1 MSNIFPVSRFNLAN
15 PISGDFET
23 LIDAFFNTPLRN
35 SRPEG
40 DSFYSVPR
48 ANISKSDDLYTIH
61 LAAPGYSR
69 EDFNITVEN
78 NTLTVSCA
86 GDSHGGAPTSSY
98 TTREYSYT
106 SFSRSWALPK
116 GVSIDNINARYD
128 AGILAVSVPT
138 SNTGDSTITVNVE

>member
-35 SRPEG
+35 SRSEG

-48 ANISKSDDLYTIH
+48 ANISKDNELYTIH

-69 EDFNITVEN
+69 EDFEITVEN
-78 NTLTVSCA
+78 NTLTISCS
-86 GDSHGGAPTSSY
+86 GESHGGTPTNTY

-116 GVSIDNINARYD
+116 GVSVDNISARYD
-128 AGILAVSVPT
+128 AGILAVAVPT
-138 SNTGDSTITVNVE
+138 SAVEDGTVTVNVE

>member
-1 MSNIFPVSRFNLAN
+1 MNTIFPLSRFNLSS

-35 SRPEG
+35 TRSE

-48 ANISKSDDLYTIH
+48 ANVCKADDGYTIQ

-69 EDFNITVEN
+69 DDFNIIVEN
-78 NTLTVSCA
+78 NTLTISTTVELP
-86 GDSHGGAPTSSY
+86 DDDNTY

-106 SFSRSWALPK
+106 GFSRSWSLPK
-116 GVSIDNINARYD
+116 GTTADGIVARYD
-128 AGILAVSVPT
+128 AGILSVVVPT
-138 SNTGDSTITVNVE
+138 LADGEPSITVNVE